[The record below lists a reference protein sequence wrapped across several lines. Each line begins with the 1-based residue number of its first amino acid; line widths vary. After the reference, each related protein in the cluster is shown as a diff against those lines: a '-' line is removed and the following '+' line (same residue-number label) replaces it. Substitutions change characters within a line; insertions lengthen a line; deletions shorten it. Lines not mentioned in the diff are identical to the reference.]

1 MSKNI
6 TIYTSNTCAY
16 CNMVKQYLKMK
27 GKDYSEVNIEEEPAK
42 RQEMAALTGGQMN
55 VPVTVV
61 TSEDGV
67 QDITIGY
74 NLGKLSSAIA

>member
-6 TIYTSNTCAY
+6 TIYTSNTCKY
-16 CNMVKQYLKMK
+16 CSMVKQYLKMK
-27 GKDYSEVNIEEEPAK
+27 GKDYSEVNIENEPAK
-42 RQEMAALTGGQMN
+42 IQEMTAITGGQMN

-61 TSEDGV
+61 TQTDGS
-67 QDITIGY
+67 QDVTIGY

>member
-1 MSKNI
+1 MSNKI

-16 CNMVKQYLKMK
+16 CGMVKQYLKMK
-27 GKDYSEVNIEEEPAK
+27 GKNYSEINIEDDPAR
-42 RQEMAALTGGQMN
+42 RQEMSEITGGQMN

-61 TSEDGV
+61 TKDDGSQNV
-67 QDITIGY
+67 TIGY

>member
-1 MSKNI
+1 MSKKNI

-16 CNMVKQYLKMK
+16 CPMVKQYLKLK
-27 GKDYSEVNIEEEPAK
+27 GQAYDEVNVENEPT
-42 RQEMAALTGGQMN
+42 RRDEVQQLTGQTR

-61 TSEDGV
+61 TSDDGSRDV
-67 QDITIGY
+67 TIGY

>member
-6 TIYTSNTCAY
+6 TIYTSNTCSS
-16 CNMVKQYLKMK
+16 CKMVKQYLAMK
-27 GKDYSEVNIEEEPAK
+27 GKNYSEVNIEDEPA
-42 RQEMAALTGGQMN
+42 RREEMVTMTGQMS

-61 TSEDGV
+61 TSDDGS
-67 QDITIGY
+67 QDVTIGY